1 MNDHFSSHTE
11 PGEVSVTTVTA
22 GLADYF
28 LDQILLIIFHGLF
41 QGLAAITLS
50 KYSQIS

>member
-11 PGEVSVTTVTA
+11 PDEVSVTVTA